1 MTATVLDIK
10 DLNVVVDNKNI
21 LNGID
26 LKIQEGMVVALMG
39 PNGAGKSTLSNV
51 LAGRGGYNITS
62 GAASFYNKDL
72 LSMSPEERAKE
83 GLFLAFQYP
92 IEIPGVPNTT
102 FLRSALNAQRASR
115 GEKLLDAIEFLSLAK
130 KVAASIEMDEKYLNR
145 PVNVGFSGGEKKRN
159 EVFQLLMMDPKLA
172 IMDETDSGLDI
183 DALQIVS
190 KGINQFRNK
199 KRTIVIITH
208 YQRLLEYIVP
218 DIVHILYEGKVVKSG
233 DAKLAMEIEKN
244 GYTGITEAA

>member
-51 LAGRGGYNITS
+51 LAGREGYNITS

>member
-51 LAGRGGYNITS
+51 LAGREGYNIAS